1 MKNHRHSILPA
12 AAGLFLLLSG
22 AAATGLA
29 QAPAP
34 SPDKMP
40 QHQAGMKE
48 MKGMSGMVSQ
58 PHHVLAMA
66 YRANLETFAR
76 ALLASSTKSKAV
88 DVDLARPAV
97 AEMRRS
103 FDQMRQHHQAQMTT
117 MGDKPMGDKP
127 ISDRPM
133 GDKPM
138 GDKPMG
144 NKPMGGMMMG
154 DKMMGDRMMGE
165 KTKPPMSGMMQDME
179 SHLAALNE
187 HLTALETAVKVVTPD
202 ANEISTHTNEILKQ
216 CAKMS
221 AKPAKTAPHHMK

>member
-1 MKNHRHSILPA
+1 MKNHRHSMVPA
-12 AAGLFLLLSG
+12 ATGLILLLSG
-22 AAATGLA
+22 ATATGLA
-29 QAPAP
+29 QAPAS

-48 MKGMSGMVSQ
+48 MKGMRGMVSQ

-76 ALLASSTKSKAV
+76 ALHGPVTQSKSV

-103 FDQMRQHHQAQMTT
+103 FEQMRQHHQAQMTT
-117 MGDKPMGDKP
+117 MGDKPM
-127 ISDRPM
+127 S
-133 GDKPM
+133 DKPM

-144 NKPMGGMMMG
+144 GM
-154 DKMMGDRMMGE
+154 MMGDRMMGD
-165 KTKPPMSGMMQDME
+165 KTKPPMSGTMQDMQ

-187 HLTALETAVKVVTPD
+187 HLSALESAVDVGTPD
-202 ANEISTHTNEILKQ
+202 AKVVSAHTTEILKQ

-221 AKPAKTAPHHMK
+221 AKPARTKPHHMK

>member
-1 MKNHRHSILPA
+1 MKSHRHSMVPA
-12 AAGLFLLLSG
+12 AAGLILLLSG
-22 AAATGLA
+22 TTATGLA

-40 QHQAGMKE
+40 QHQAGMKA

-66 YRANLETFAR
+66 YRTNLETFAR
-76 ALLASSTKSKAV
+76 ALHGPVTQSKTV

-127 ISDRPM
+127 
-133 GDKPM
+133 M

-154 DKMMGDRMMGE
+154 DKMMGD
-165 KTKPPMSGMMQDME
+165 KTKPPMSGTMQDME

-187 HLTALETAVKVVTPD
+187 HLMALESAVNVGTPD
-202 ANEISTHTNEILKQ
+202 AKVVSAHTTEILKQ
-216 CAKMS
+216 CAKIS
-221 AKPAKTAPHHMK
+221 AKPAQAQPHHMK

>member
-1 MKNHRHSILPA
+1 
-12 AAGLFLLLSG
+12 
-22 AAATGLA
+22 
-29 QAPAP
+29 
-34 SPDKMP
+34 
-40 QHQAGMKE
+40 
-48 MKGMSGMVSQ
+48 MSGMVSQ

-117 MGDKPMGDKP
+117 MGDKPMGNKP
-127 ISDRPM
+127 
-133 GDKPM
+133 K
-138 GDKPMG
+138 G

-154 DKMMGDRMMGE
+154 DKMMGDKMMGDT
-165 KTKPPMSGMMQDME
+165 TKPQMSGSMQDMQ
-179 SHLAALNE
+179 SHLAALDE
-187 HLTALETAVKVVTPD
+187 HLTALESALHVGTPD
-202 ANEISTHTNEILKQ
+202 AKVVSAHTTEILKQ
-216 CAKMS
+216 CDKMS

>member
-1 MKNHRHSILPA
+1 MKNNRHSMIPG
-12 AAGLFLLLSG
+12 AAGLILLLSG
-22 AAATGLA
+22 ATATVLA

-66 YRANLETFAR
+66 YRLNLETFAR
-76 ALLASSTKSKAV
+76 ALHGPVTQSKTV

-127 ISDRPM
+127 
-133 GDKPM
+133 
-138 GDKPMG
+138 MG

-154 DKMMGDRMMGE
+154 DKMMGD
-165 KTKPPMSGMMQDME
+165 KTKPQMSGTMQDMQ
-179 SHLAALNE
+179 SHLTALDE
-187 HLTALETAVKVVTPD
+187 HLTALESAVNVGTPD
-202 ANEISTHTNEILKQ
+202 AKVVSAHTAEILKQ
-216 CAKMS
+216 CGKLS
-221 AKPAKTAPHHMK
+221 AKSAKAKPHHLN